1 MADIYEIDNRLQ
13 TLCNEMFDTE
23 TGEIVQDEETFN
35 KLFDEIQ
42 LDLNAKIENTMCF
55 VKNLNADA
63 KAIKDEKA
71 QLDKREKQKEALA
84 NRLQN
89 RIDYYIKHQYMDKNG
104 NVDNQALNKYKFET
118 PKVRISYAKS
128 SSVNI
133 TDMTQLDKKF
143 IKTETTETPIKS
155 DIKDAIKN
163 GEAVNGAEIVT
174 KVTMRVK

>member
-89 RIDYYIKHQYMDKNG
+89 RIDYYIKHQD
-104 NVDNQALNKYKFET
+104 
-118 PKVRISYAKS
+118 RKS
-128 SSVNI
+128 V
-133 TDMTQLDKKF
+133 
-143 IKTETTETPIKS
+143 
-155 DIKDAIKN
+155 
-163 GEAVNGAEIVT
+163 V
-174 KVTMRVK
+174 

>member
-23 TGEIVQDEETFN
+23 TGEIVQDEESFN
-35 KLFDEIQ
+35 KIFDEIQ

-89 RIDYYIKHQYMDKNG
+89 RIDYYIKHQ
-104 NVDNQALNKYKFET
+104 ALNKYKFET

-143 IKTETTETPIKS
+143 IKTEITETPIKS

-163 GEAVNGAEIVT
+163 GESVNGAEIVT

>member
-71 QLDKREKQKEALA
+71 QLDK
-84 NRLQN
+84 
-89 RIDYYIKHQYMDKNG
+89 
-104 NVDNQALNKYKFET
+104 
-118 PKVRISYAKS
+118 
-128 SSVNI
+128 
-133 TDMTQLDKKF
+133 KF
-143 IKTETTETPIKS
+143 IKTEITETPIKS

>member
-1 MADIYEIDNRLQ
+1 
-13 TLCNEMFDTE
+13 
-23 TGEIVQDEETFN
+23 
-35 KLFDEIQ
+35 
-42 LDLNAKIENTMCF
+42 
-55 VKNLNADA
+55 
-63 KAIKDEKA
+63 
-71 QLDKREKQKEALA
+71 
-84 NRLQN
+84 
-89 RIDYYIKHQYMDKNG
+89 MDKDG
-104 NVDNQALNKYKFET
+104 NVDNQSLNKYKFET

-143 IKTETTETPIKS
+143 IKTEITETPIKS